1 MDNFLADLKF
11 GFKLLIK
18 EKAFT
23 VTAVLTLA
31 LAIGANTAI
40 FSVVDSVLLEPL
52 PFEEPHR
59 LATIFNSYPNAGAE
73 RASNGVPDY
82 YDRRSGVGAF
92 EDSALYNT
100 RNRTL
105 GSESG
110 APRRVQGMNVT
121 PSFFNVLRV
130 SAQRGRTFTEQEGE
144 LGQEKVVVL
153 GHALHQQLFGGDD
166 SAVGKDLRIDGEPH
180 RVVGVMGDDFLF
192 VNPEVRLWLPAAFS
206 EEQKSDEARH
216 SNNWSMVA
224 RLAPGAGFAQ
234 AQEQIDAINAA
245 NLEKFPNFRQLLI
258 DAGFHTEVH
267 PFLDDMV
274 REVSST
280 LYLLWGGVAF
290 VLLIACVNLAN
301 LILVRSTAR
310 LKELSTRV
318 ALGAGR
324 RRVARQL
331 LTESVL
337 LSVIGGILGLGF
349 GQAGLIALRNLGM
362 DTLPR
367 GAEISMDS
375 TAVLV
380 TLVLSLTLGLMFGTI
395 PVFRVMRLDL
405 NSVLREE
412 SRGGTGGKGTRLLGR
427 ALVTAQVAFAFV
439 LLIGAGLMLASFRQV
454 LSTDPGYDVEGVVT
468 ASISLP
474 SSRYAED
481 DDLRTFTT
489 RATEQLRALPGVEAV
504 DATDTIPLGGNNS
517 DSVIFPEGYQHRA
530 GESVVSPSRVVCGP
544 DYFRAMGID
553 LLKGR
558 SFDLR
563 DGPDAPRAVIV
574 DQLLA
579 AHFWGDQDPI
589 GKRMFLPQ
597 SSEDLT
603 DPGPDPEWLTVVG
616 MVQSVKLKNLEG
628 GGTRFGV
635 YYFPLNQETRRG
647 MTFAIRAQ
655 TDTAAL
661 MPAVR
666 SVFREL
672 DPELPVF
679 DASTMQERVAA
690 SLTARRSPMLL
701 SLIFGA
707 VALFL
712 AAVGLYGVLA
722 YWVAKRSR
730 EMGIRMA
737 LGSSAGGIFGL
748 VLREG
753 LWILSVGLAL
763 GLTGAF
769 AVRELLAKQLYGV
782 QPMDPIVML
791 QVIALLASVSLLA
804 CAVPGWRA
812 TRIPPAEALHE

>member
-1 MDNFLADLKF
+1 MDTLFSDLKF
-11 GFKLLIK
+11 GFKLLVK
-18 EKAFT
+18 EKAFAL
-23 VTAVLTLA
+23 TAILTLA
-31 LAIGANTAI
+31 LAIGANTAM

-52 PFEEPHR
+52 PFEEPNR
-59 LATIFNSYPNAGAE
+59 LVRIFNSYPNAGAA

-82 YDRRSGVGAF
+82 FDRRAGVEAF
-92 EDSALYNT
+92 EESALYRT
-100 RNRTL
+100 GNRTL
-105 GSESG
+105 GGESG
-110 APRRVQGMNVT
+110 APRRVQGMTVT
-121 PSFFNVLRV
+121 PSFFRVLRV
-130 SAQRGRTFTEQEGE
+130 SAQHGRTFTDQEGE
-144 LGQEKVVVL
+144 LGEEKVVVL
-153 GHALHQQLFGGDD
+153 GHALHQQLFAGDP
-166 SAVGKDLRIDGEPH
+166 SVVGKDLRIDGESH
-180 RVVGVMGDDFLF
+180 RVVGVMDADFLF
-192 VNPEVRLWLPAAFS
+192 VNPEVRLWMPAAFT
-206 EEQKSDEARH
+206 EEQKADESRH
-216 SNNWSMVA
+216 SNSWSMIA
-224 RLAPGAGFAQ
+224 RLAPGASFAQ

-245 NLEKFPNFRQLLI
+245 NLERFPNFRQLLV
-258 DAGFHTEVH
+258 DAGFHTQVH

-274 REVSST
+274 RDVRAT
-280 LYLLWGGVAF
+280 LYLLWAGVAF

-301 LILVRSTAR
+301 LILVRSTTR

-331 LTESVL
+331 LTESIL
-337 LSVIGGILGLGF
+337 LSVIGGILGLGV
-349 GQAGLIALRNLGM
+349 GQAGLMALRSLGM

-375 TAVLV
+375 TALLV
-380 TLVLSLTLGLMFGTI
+380 TLVLSLVLGVVFGTI

-412 SRGGTGGKGTRLLGR
+412 GRGGTGGKGARLLGR

-439 LLIGAGLMLASFRQV
+439 LLIGAGLLLASFRQV
-454 LSTDPGYDVEGVVT
+454 LSGDPGFDVAGVTT
-468 ASISLP
+468 AGISLP
-474 SSRYAED
+474 SSRYTEA
-481 DDLRTFTT
+481 DDLRTFTD
-489 RATEQLRALPGVEAV
+489 RATAALRALPGVEAV
-504 DATDTIPLGGNNS
+504 DATDTIPLGGNNN
-517 DSVIFPEGYQHRA
+517 DSVIFPEGYEHQP
-530 GESVVSPSRVVCGP
+530 GQSVVSPGRVVCGP

-553 LLKGR
+553 LIRGR

-563 DGPDAPRAVIV
+563 DGPDAARAIIV
-574 DQLLA
+574 DTMLA
-579 AHFWGDQDPI
+579 AHFWGEQDPV

-597 SSEDLT
+597 SAENLT
-603 DPGPDPEWLTVVG
+603 DPGPDPEWLTVIGV
-616 MVQSVKLKNLEG
+616 VEAVKLKNLEDG
-628 GGTRFGV
+628 GNRFGV
-635 YYFPLNQETRRG
+635 YYFPMSQEPRRG
-647 MTFAIRAQ
+647 MTFALRSPSEP
-655 TDTAAL
+655 AAL

-679 DASTMQERVAA
+679 DVQTMEERVAGA
-690 SLTARRSPMLL
+690 LTARRSPMLL

-753 LWILSVGLAL
+753 LWIVGIGLSLGLA
-763 GLTGAF
+763 GAF

-782 QPMDPIVML
+782 EAMDPRVTL
-791 QVIALLASVSLLA
+791 QVMGLLAAVSLLA
-804 CAVPGWRA
+804 CAVPGWKA
-812 TRIPPAEALHE
+812 TRIAPAEALHE